1 MFTFRIGSKSRI
13 GYRNKQHHIRQ
24 FHGSLQKLKLIQEIQ
39 KIYKSDN
46 EVWTEKGVLPA
57 HIKAMITHINEG
69 YSAFHPILVYKPFQ
83 LGQDIG
89 VNDVDA
95 MRRHDKLG
103 YCCLSRKVFDHDDD
117 PYTSVCVPSL
127 PVDSLLFKALANIL
141 MREFLWRRNNLPPLC
156 ELTHYN
162 EILDYHESF
171 WNDQKDIDRIIC
183 VDLSPSIKHVSTER
197 FWSTLTCL
205 HNLGVITNIL
215 HKFVYLPICNASTNL
230 PIPSSNCIPLIGELS
245 DVLLHLFLQYQFDS
259 VVLDRY
265 EGVLYT
271 RWNTNVLLAS
281 RSHDSYLIEKDEI
294 RNILNH
300 VNLSSRNMSVLER
313 DVGCSLPFD
322 EEMRELILSE
332 DGYARVMKDGEGE
345 IERDD

>member
-13 GYRNKQHHIRQ
+13 GYRNKLNHIRQ

-46 EVWTEKGVLPA
+46 EVWTERGVLPA

-89 VNDVDA
+89 VKDVDA
-95 MRRHDKLG
+95 MRRQDKLG
-103 YCCLSRKVFDHDDD
+103 YCCLSRKVFNHDDD

-141 MREFLWRRNNLPPLC
+141 IREFLWRRNNLPPLC

-183 VDLSPSIKHVSTER
+183 VDLSPSIKHVST
-197 FWSTLTCL
+197 S
-205 HNLGVITNIL
+205 
-215 HKFVYLPICNASTNL
+215 AS
-230 PIPSSNCIPLIGELS
+230 PVPLIQKSVHLPGKYHASFSVPSQVGGAGETTTTAFATS
-245 DVLLHLFLQYQFDS
+245 AEAYASVFVSHLVSISLFPGHFVGTHL
-259 VVLDRY
+259 RY
-265 EGVLYT
+265 PYRGPYIV
-271 RWNTNVLLAS
+271 RMPIGNA
-281 RSHDSYLIEKDEI
+281 
-294 RNILNH
+294 
-300 VNLSSRNMSVLER
+300 
-313 DVGCSLPFD
+313 
-322 EEMRELILSE
+322 
-332 DGYARVMKDGEGE
+332 ARVQG
-345 IERDD
+345 RP